1 MIARLNAN
9 ACVKKVREERR
20 SARVGLPKQ
29 FYRLQRF
36 LLRVVQGNEWSFFDT
51 NEYMGLEQ
59 LGDRLIRFT
68 GGASGVWRV
77 LAIRSVRG
85 ETLPHVERVAVY
97 RVSETAPL
105 ESRWTL
111 SGVISNT
118 RYVERPEEQELT
130 LKQAPL
136 SRSEAT
142 RAALIPIR
150 KTAAWWNLTQE
161 ERRNVFENKS
171 HHIAEGIRYLPS
183 VARQLYHSRDIG
195 EPFDFLTWFEY
206 APQHSE
212 AFEELV
218 RTLRNTEEWRY
229 VDREI
234 DIRLA
239 RD

>member
-1 MIARLNAN
+1 LPEDSLG
-9 ACVKKVREERR
+9 CGEFWLFVWFEERLCLKSR
-20 SARVGLPKQ
+20 ESPSA
-29 FYRLQRF
+29 
-36 LLRVVQGNEWSFFDT
+36 
-51 NEYMGLEQ
+51 
-59 LGDRLIRFT
+59 
-68 GGASGVWRV
+68 
-77 LAIRSVRG
+77 
-85 ETLPHVERVAVY
+85 
-97 RVSETAPL
+97 L

-118 RYVERPEEQELT
+118 RYVERPEQQELT

-161 ERRNVFENKS
+161 ERRSVFENKS

-218 RTLRNTEEWRY
+218 RTLRKTEEWRY

>member
-1 MIARLNAN
+1 MRFTVAGVTSLRCDLAMCFARPLD
-9 ACVKKVREERR
+9 V
-20 SARVGLPKQ
+20 
-29 FYRLQRF
+29 
-36 LLRVVQGNEWSFFDT
+36 T
-51 NEYMGLEQ
+51 EQ
-59 LGDRLIRFT
+59 LGDRLIRFA
-68 GGASGVWRV
+68 GGQSGVWRV
-77 LAIRSVRG
+77 LVVRSVRG
-85 ETLPHVERVAVY
+85 EVLPQVERVAVY
-97 RVSETAPL
+97 RGSEPSPL

-118 RYVERPEEQELT
+118 RYVERPEQQELT

-206 APQHSE
+206 APQRSE

-229 VDREI
+229 VDQEI
-234 DIRLA
+234 DIRLT

>member
-1 MIARLNAN
+1 
-9 ACVKKVREERR
+9 
-20 SARVGLPKQ
+20 
-29 FYRLQRF
+29 
-36 LLRVVQGNEWSFFDT
+36 
-51 NEYMGLEQ
+51 MGLQQ
-59 LGDRLIRFT
+59 LGDRLVRFVGGNT
-68 GGASGVWRV
+68 GMWRV
-77 LAIRSVRG
+77 LAVRLVQG
-85 ETLPHVERVAVY
+85 DGLPQAERVAVC
-97 RVSETAPL
+97 RGDEPSPL
-105 ESRWTL
+105 EPQWTL
-111 SGVISNT
+111 SGVISNI
-118 RYVERPEEQELT
+118 RYVERPEQQELT

-195 EPFDFLTWFEY
+195 EPFDFLTRFEY

-229 VDREI
+229 VGPRDRHSS
-234 DIRLA
+234 DTRLKPGPVDH
-239 RD
+239 RRSHDSP

>member
-1 MIARLNAN
+1 
-9 ACVKKVREERR
+9 
-20 SARVGLPKQ
+20 
-29 FYRLQRF
+29 
-36 LLRVVQGNEWSFFDT
+36 
-51 NEYMGLEQ
+51 MGLDQ
-59 LGDRLIRFT
+59 LGDRLVRFSGGSNT
-68 GGASGVWRV
+68 GLWRV
-77 LAIRSVRG
+77 LAIHPVSG
-85 ETLPHVERVAVY
+85 EALPQVEKIAVY
-97 RVSETAPL
+97 RGSEPSPL
-105 ESRWTL
+105 EAQWTL

-118 RYVERPEEQELT
+118 RYVERPEQQDLT
-130 LKQAPL
+130 LHQAPL

-161 ERRNVFENKS
+161 ERRNIFENKS
-171 HHIAEGIRYLPS
+171 HHITEGIRYLPS
-183 VARQLYHSRDIG
+183 VARQLYHCRDIG

-229 VDREI
+229 VDREV

>member
-1 MIARLNAN
+1 
-9 ACVKKVREERR
+9 
-20 SARVGLPKQ
+20 
-29 FYRLQRF
+29 
-36 LLRVVQGNEWSFFDT
+36 
-51 NEYMGLEQ
+51 MGLQQ
-59 LGDRLIRFT
+59 LGDRLVRFVGGKT
-68 GGASGVWRV
+68 GMWRV
-77 LAIRSVRG
+77 LAIRPVEG
-85 ETLPHVERVAVY
+85 DGLPPVERVAVC
-97 RVSETAPL
+97 RGDEPSPV
-105 ESRWTL
+105 ESQWTL

-118 RYVERPEEQELT
+118 RYVERSEQQELT

-150 KTAAWWNLTQE
+150 KAAAWWDLTQE

-229 VDREI
+229 VGRG
-234 DIRLA
+234 
-239 RD
+239 